1 VIWPECHAKIYSP
14 YTGKS
19 RDNGEVIEKDGKQPI
34 KGEKTGI
41 SGAFWT

>member
-1 VIWPECHAKIYSP
+1 MHKASKIYSP

-19 RDNGEVIEKDGKQPI
+19 RDNGEVVEKDGQQPM